1 MLRAERN
8 ASGLEVTVV
17 APGISEG
24 ELQTGASRTPATGS
38 RSGSDPVAA
47 SEEEHPLHVKNSTAI
62 RLATKTRGA
71 CAGTGRRVCIDGFA
85 GEFTA
90 GKSRNRRPELTRD
103 SLGSHAT
110 PSLHTGRRR
119 CTPVGTRE
127 SRKSGCA
134 AKYSV

>member
-47 SEEEHPLHVKNSTAI
+47 SEEEHPLHVLNFTAI
-62 RLATKTRGA
+62 S
-71 CAGTGRRVCIDGFA
+71 AGVKIAPMPPRY
-85 GEFTA
+85 
-90 GKSRNRRPELTRD
+90 RRPGGWYRD
-103 SLGSHAT
+103 VNHHAVARILLWT
-110 PSLHTGRRR
+110 YIRNWD
-119 CTPVGTRE
+119 
-127 SRKSGCA
+127 
-134 AKYSV
+134 